1 MDRDNLITILKGMWI
16 GGTMTVPGVSGG
28 SMAMILGVYDRLIS
42 SVSSFFKNPGKSMS
56 FLVRFVLGAGVGM
69 VLFSRFIS
77 FLFTTR
83 ADVPLRFFFLGAVA
97 GGVPMIYREAGIR
110 KISLGAVAY
119 PVIGILGVVIL
130 ALLPT
135 GLFAPDGSF
144 GPGDVLIQ
152 LAGGVIIA
160 VGLVLPGISV
170 SQMLYMLGIYEGI
183 IKNISTLN
191 ILPLIPLG
199 AGVLGG
205 IFLTTKVLERL
216 MQRHPQPTYLIILG
230 FMFGSLPE
238 LFPGV
243 PQGID
248 IVYGVIAAALGF
260 AALYATAAASS
271 GQEEWQ
277 IKHLPEYP
285 VPSSAWT
292 FIRSASSF
300 ITFFLPRNLSR
311 GISLP
316 S

>member
-1 MDRDNLITILKGMWI
+1 
-16 GGTMTVPGVSGG
+16 
-28 SMAMILGVYDRLIS
+28 MA
-42 SVSSFFKNPGKSMS
+42 
-56 FLVRFVLGAGVGM
+56 
-69 VLFSRFIS
+69 
-77 FLFTTR
+77 
-83 ADVPLRFFFLGAVA
+83 
-97 GGVPMIYREAGIR
+97 
-110 KISLGAVAY
+110 
-119 PVIGILGVVIL
+119 
-130 ALLPT
+130 LPT

-260 AALYATAAASS
+260 AALYVMA
-271 GQEEWQ
+271 GKE
-277 IKHLPEYP
+277 
-285 VPSSAWT
+285 
-292 FIRSASSF
+292 
-300 ITFFLPRNLSR
+300 
-311 GISLP
+311 G
-316 S
+316 

>member
-144 GPGDVLIQ
+144 GPGAVLIQ

-191 ILPLIPLG
+191 ILPLIPW
-199 AGVLGG
+199 A
-205 IFLTTKVLERL
+205 
-216 MQRHPQPTYLIILG
+216 Q
-230 FMFGSLPE
+230 
-238 LFPGV
+238 
-243 PQGID
+243 
-248 IVYGVIAAALGF
+248 ACW
-260 AALYATAAASS
+260 AASS
-271 GQEEWQ
+271 LQ
-277 IKHLPEYP
+277 
-285 VPSSAWT
+285 
-292 FIRSASSF
+292 
-300 ITFFLPRNLSR
+300 PRCWN
-311 GISLP
+311 G
-316 S
+316 

>member
-135 GLFAPDGSF
+135 VLFAPDGSF
-144 GPGDVLIQ
+144 GPGAVLIQ

-191 ILPLIPLG
+191 ILPHDSPGRRRAGRHLPYNQG
-199 AGVLGG
+199 AGTADAAPSPANLPHHPG
-205 IFLTTKVLERL
+205 IYVR
-216 MQRHPQPTYLIILG
+216 
-230 FMFGSLPE
+230 
-238 LFPGV
+238 FPSRTVSGR
-243 PQGID
+243 
-248 IVYGVIAAALGF
+248 
-260 AALYATAAASS
+260 AS
-271 GQEEWQ
+271 G
-277 IKHLPEYP
+277 H
-285 VPSSAWT
+285 
-292 FIRSASSF
+292 
-300 ITFFLPRNLSR
+300 
-311 GISLP
+311 
-316 S
+316 

>member
-144 GPGDVLIQ
+144 GPGAVLIQ

-216 MQRHPQPTYLIILG
+216 MQRHPQPTFPNCFRACLRALISC
-230 FMFGSLPE
+230 M
-238 LFPGV
+238 
-243 PQGID
+243 
-248 IVYGVIAAALGF
+248 A
-260 AALYATAAASS
+260 
-271 GQEEWQ
+271 
-277 IKHLPEYP
+277 
-285 VPSSAWT
+285 
-292 FIRSASSF
+292 
-300 ITFFLPRNLSR
+300 
-311 GISLP
+311 
-316 S
+316 

>member
-1 MDRDNLITILKGMWI
+1 MNREGITTILKGMWI

-28 SMAMILGVYDRLIS
+28 SMAMIMGIYDRLIT
-42 SVSSFFKNPGKSMS
+42 SVSSFFKHPKESVT
-56 FLVRFVLGAGVGM
+56 FLALFVGGAGLGM
-69 VLFSRFIS
+69 ILFARLINT
-77 FLFTTR
+77 LLTGP
-83 ADVPLRFFFLGAVA
+83 ADIPVRFFFLGAVA
-97 GGVPMIYREAGIR
+97 GGVPMIYREAGVKRLDAKAFIYP
-110 KISLGAVAY
+110 AV
-119 PVIGILGVVIL
+119 GIALVALL
-130 ALLPT
+130 ALLPQ
-135 GLFAPDGSF
+135 GLF
-144 GPGDVLIQ
+144 GPQEGAGLLGMLLQ
-152 LAGGVIIA
+152 LLGGVIIA

-260 AALYATAAASS
+260 AALYVMA
-271 GQEEWQ
+271 GKE
-277 IKHLPEYP
+277 
-285 VPSSAWT
+285 
-292 FIRSASSF
+292 
-300 ITFFLPRNLSR
+300 
-311 GISLP
+311 G
-316 S
+316 

>member
-1 MDRDNLITILKGMWI
+1 ML
-16 GGTMTVPGVSGG
+16 VPGVSGG
-28 SMAMILGVYDRLIS
+28 SMAMILGIYDRLIS
-42 SVSSFFKNPGKSMS
+42 SVSSFMKNKKENLI
-56 FLVRFVLGAGVGM
+56 FLALFCLGGGLGMILFARPLLGLIERFPM
-69 VLFSRFIS
+69 
-77 FLFTTR
+77 
-83 ADVPLRFFFLGAVA
+83 PMMYFFLGAVA

-144 GPGDVLIQ
+144 GPGAVLIQ

-260 AALYATAAASS
+260 AALYVMA
-271 GQEEWQ
+271 GKE
-277 IKHLPEYP
+277 
-285 VPSSAWT
+285 
-292 FIRSASSF
+292 
-300 ITFFLPRNLSR
+300 
-311 GISLP
+311 G
-316 S
+316 

>member
-119 PVIGILGVVIL
+119 PVIGILGVVLL
-130 ALLPT
+130 APLPT

-144 GPGDVLIQ
+144 GPGAVLIQ

-230 FMFGSLPE
+230 FMFGSLPK

-260 AALYATAAASS
+260 AALYVMA
-271 GQEEWQ
+271 GKE
-277 IKHLPEYP
+277 
-285 VPSSAWT
+285 
-292 FIRSASSF
+292 
-300 ITFFLPRNLSR
+300 
-311 GISLP
+311 G
-316 S
+316 

>member
-1 MDRDNLITILKGMWI
+1 MNREHLVTILKGVWI

-28 SMAMILGVYDRLIS
+28 SMAMIMGVYDRLIS
-42 SVSSFFKNPGKSMS
+42 SVSSFFRNPGKSMA
-56 FLVRFVLGAGVGM
+56 FLVRFVLGAGIGM
-69 VLFSRFIS
+69 VLFSRFIT

-97 GGVPMIYREAGIR
+97 GGVPMIYKEAGVHR
-110 KISLGAVAY
+110 FSLGAVAY

-144 GPGDVLIQ
+144 GLGAVLIQ
-152 LAGGVIIA
+152 LAGGIIIA

-183 IKNISTLN
+183 IENISTLN

-199 AGVLGG
+199 VGVLGG

-216 MQRHPQPTYLIILG
+216 MERHPQPTYLIILG

-238 LFPGV
+238 LFPGL
-243 PQGID
+243 PTGMD
-248 IVYGVIAAALGF
+248 IIYGIAAAGLGF
-260 AALYATAAASS
+260 TALYVMA
-271 GQEEWQ
+271 GKEE
-277 IKHLPEYP
+277 
-285 VPSSAWT
+285 
-292 FIRSASSF
+292 R
-300 ITFFLPRNLSR
+300 
-311 GISLP
+311 
-316 S
+316 

>member
-97 GGVPMIYREAGIR
+97 GGVPMIYREAGIS

-144 GPGDVLIQ
+144 GPGAVLIQ

-216 MQRHPQPTYLIILG
+216 MQRHPQPT
-230 FMFGSLPE
+230 
-238 LFPGV
+238 V
-243 PQGID
+243 D
-248 IVYGVIAAALGF
+248 
-260 AALYATAAASS
+260 
-271 GQEEWQ
+271 
-277 IKHLPEYP
+277 
-285 VPSSAWT
+285 
-292 FIRSASSF
+292 
-300 ITFFLPRNLSR
+300 PR
-311 GISLP
+311 GG
-316 S
+316 

>member
-42 SVSSFFKNPGKSMS
+42 SVSSFFRNPGKSMS

-110 KISLGAVAY
+110 RISLGAVAY
-119 PVIGILGVVIL
+119 PIIGILGVVIL
-130 ALLPT
+130 ALLPA

-144 GPGDVLIQ
+144 GPGAVLIQ

-199 AGVLGG
+199 AGVLGDR
-205 IFLTTKVLERL
+205 INNSKV
-216 MQRHPQPTYLIILG
+216 MLIACWAAY
-230 FMFGSLPE
+230 SL
-238 LFPGV
+238 
-243 PQGID
+243 
-248 IVYGVIAAALGF
+248 
-260 AALYATAAASS
+260 
-271 GQEEWQ
+271 
-277 IKHLPEYP
+277 
-285 VPSSAWT
+285 
-292 FIRSASSF
+292 R
-300 ITFFLPRNLSR
+300 PRCWK
-311 GISLP
+311 G
-316 S
+316 

>member
-130 ALLPT
+130 ALL
-135 GLFAPDGSF
+135 LAPDGSF

-260 AALYATAAASS
+260 AALYVMA
-271 GQEEWQ
+271 GKE
-277 IKHLPEYP
+277 
-285 VPSSAWT
+285 
-292 FIRSASSF
+292 
-300 ITFFLPRNLSR
+300 
-311 GISLP
+311 G
-316 S
+316 

>member
-144 GPGDVLIQ
+144 GPGAVLIQ
-152 LAGGVIIA
+152 LAGGWE
-160 VGLVLPGISV
+160 S
-170 SQMLYMLGIYEGI
+170 M
-183 IKNISTLN
+183 
-191 ILPLIPLG
+191 
-199 AGVLGG
+199 
-205 IFLTTKVLERL
+205 R
-216 MQRHPQPTYLIILG
+216 
-230 FMFGSLPE
+230 
-238 LFPGV
+238 
-243 PQGID
+243 
-248 IVYGVIAAALGF
+248 
-260 AALYATAAASS
+260 AS
-271 GQEEWQ
+271 
-277 IKHLPEYP
+277 
-285 VPSSAWT
+285 
-292 FIRSASSF
+292 
-300 ITFFLPRNLSR
+300 
-311 GISLP
+311 
-316 S
+316 

>member
-42 SVSSFFKNPGKSMS
+42 SVSSFFRNPGKSMS

-144 GPGDVLIQ
+144 GPGAVLIQ

-205 IFLTTKVLERL
+205 IFLTAKVLEGL

-238 LFPGV
+238 LFPGI

-260 AALYATAAASS
+260 AALYVMA
-271 GQEEWQ
+271 GKE
-277 IKHLPEYP
+277 
-285 VPSSAWT
+285 
-292 FIRSASSF
+292 
-300 ITFFLPRNLSR
+300 
-311 GISLP
+311 G
-316 S
+316 

>member
-1 MDRDNLITILKGMWI
+1 MNKDHLITIVKGMWI

-28 SMAMILGVYDRLIS
+28 SMAMIMGVYDRLIS
-42 SVSSFFKNPGKSMS
+42 SVSSFFRNPKQSMS

-97 GGVPMIYREAGIR
+97 GGVPMIYKEAGIR
-110 KISLGAVAY
+110 RISLGAVAY
-119 PVIGILGVVIL
+119 PVIGILAVVIL

-144 GPGDVLIQ
+144 GITAVLTQ

-199 AGVLGG
+199 VGVLGG

-216 MQRHPQPTYLIILG
+216 MTRHPQPTYLIILG

-243 PQGID
+243 PLGMD
-248 IVYGVIAAALGF
+248 ILYSIGAAGLGF
-260 AALYATAAASS
+260 AALYKMA
-271 GQEEWQ
+271 G
-277 IKHLPEYP
+277 
-285 VPSSAWT
+285 
-292 FIRSASSF
+292 
-300 ITFFLPRNLSR
+300 
-311 GISLP
+311 
-316 S
+316 

>member
-1 MDRDNLITILKGMWI
+1 
-16 GGTMTVPGVSGG
+16 
-28 SMAMILGVYDRLIS
+28 
-42 SVSSFFKNPGKSMS
+42 
-56 FLVRFVLGAGVGM
+56 
-69 VLFSRFIS
+69 
-77 FLFTTR
+77 
-83 ADVPLRFFFLGAVA
+83 
-97 GGVPMIYREAGIR
+97 MIYREAGIR

-144 GPGDVLIQ
+144 GPGAVLIQ

-260 AALYATAAASS
+260 AALYVMA
-271 GQEEWQ
+271 GKE
-277 IKHLPEYP
+277 
-285 VPSSAWT
+285 
-292 FIRSASSF
+292 
-300 ITFFLPRNLSR
+300 
-311 GISLP
+311 G
-316 S
+316 